1 MVRRF
6 PWLSLRGR
14 SKSTGVET
22 SARTS
27 TDAKPSSAEYILS
40 GGKELG
46 ATLQTMADFIP
57 VPFLAD
63 FVKVAVKVVEV
74 CEDASVV
81 EENVKHLQSRIY
93 SLSVVV
99 IDEVSGSA
107 SEELQKRIKNLQATL
122 QSIHSDLDE
131 IKEQKRWLLIF
142 FRQLNKGKVDKCVGH
157 VDAALE
163 HFHVNRCRTDR
174 DIYNSP
180 KTFQNRKKFVAPS
193 VPTLAVM
200 YLDRIE
206 DLVKNVNKPHNAPET
221 LARQD
226 MPLGPR
232 IFYGREECVAKIA
245 SLLIKVKTSRVCITG
260 PGGMGKT
267 STALA
272 VVESD
277 AINEVFR
284 KKYQFWVPCVEAKSP
299 DALRNIL
306 YTQLRITADSYDTLN
321 PLIEE
326 LKASKER
333 RLLLLDNFET
343 PCSSANPRHVRQVL
357 DILSRL
363 ARLPHIAILVTM
375 TSDFLPSE
383 DLIDWQHERLKPLDA
398 AAAHDTF
405 KSIYPGA
412 ANKPKLDE
420 LLDAIDRIPLAI
432 TLMAT
437 DGKHSRASPEYLL
450 QEWEKSGPDMLSRG
464 ADLSMNRTIG
474 LSMEREIVKSN
485 PDALNLLAVLS
496 LLPCGATGNSLS
508 WWAPTLTSYSAAIGT
523 LRSAA
528 LVEQEAE
535 DLKTSRISV
544 RPTIKSY
551 MSRQNRISD
560 EVQEQVHDA
569 CYAFVLAHKS
579 VPNDEAYK
587 ADLQALADEEANI
600 QGILMQIGVVQDLR
614 PTALD
619 ALVAFSLYQF
629 RTKPSTVVALH
640 ALKIARAEGAQR
652 HVAEIHQ
659 CLGKI
664 LFRLD
669 RYEKAC
675 DHFTEAYR
683 LFKLES
689 LPGGPDRLRAGE
701 CAMVHAETWM
711 SMREGDQDEIG
722 QLVSQANDDLSH
734 DVSQKHHVVRGLR
747 GLALFLWWK
756 NDREKAL
763 EILSVAKPKFEELN
777 YPASVSK
784 CLLLTARITQ
794 AGNDYLAA
802 RSIAG
807 EALTKAEQAGDQH
820 QITEVLTV
828 LGGYLI
834 GLSLQ
839 DNDETLYVEAFKT
852 IERSLQMSRALG
864 APVLIGRSLELLGYI
879 CAAKMD
885 LPASRRAYEGARE
898 QFAKV

>member
-1 MVRRF
+1 MQYDTSMPERHE
-6 PWLSLRGR
+6 R
-14 SKSTGVET
+14 S
-22 SARTS
+22 S

-40 GGKELG
+40 GGKQLG

-74 CEDASVV
+74 CE
-81 EENVKHLQSRIY
+81 
-93 SLSVVV
+93 
-99 IDEVSGSA
+99 
-107 SEELQKRIKNLQATL
+107 
-122 QSIHSDLDE
+122 SIHDDLDE

-142 FRQLNKGKVDKCVGH
+142 FRQLNKGKVDKCVGR

-163 HFHVNRCRTDR
+163 QFNVSQQMQLEKRVNE
-174 DIYNSP
+174 ILEKHN
-180 KTFQNRKKFVAPS
+180 QI
-193 VPTLAVM
+193 LAKQSTVTKQ
-200 YLDRIE
+200 LDRIE
-206 DLVKNVNKPHNAPET
+206 DLVKHVNEPHNAPET

-232 IFYGREECVAKIA
+232 IFYGREECVDKIA
-245 SLLIKVKTSRVCITG
+245 SLLINAKTSRVCITG

-284 KKYQFWVPCVEAKSP
+284 KEYQFWVPCVEAKSP

-321 PLIEE
+321 PLIKE

-343 PCSSANPRHVRQVL
+343 PCSSANPHHVRQVL

-363 ARLPHIAILVTM
+363 ARLPHIALLVTM

-383 DLIDWQHERLKPLDA
+383 DLFDWQHERLKPLDA

-405 KSIYPGA
+405 KSIYPAA
-412 ANKPKLDE
+412 ANKPKLGE

-450 QEWEKSGPDMLSRG
+450 QEWEKSGPDMISRG
-464 ADLSMNRTIG
+464 AELSMNRTIG
-474 LSMEREIVKSN
+474 VSMEREIVKSN
-485 PDALNLLAVLS
+485 PDALNILSVLS
-496 LLPCGATGNSLS
+496 LLPSGATGSSLS
-508 WWAPTLTSYSAAIGT
+508 WWAPKLTSYSAAIGT

-535 DLKTSRISV
+535 DFKTSRISV

-560 EVQEQVHDA
+560 EVHDQVHDA

-579 VPNDEAYK
+579 APNNEAYK
-587 ADLQALADEEANI
+587 ADLMALADEEVNI

-614 PTALD
+614 PRALD
-619 ALVAFSLYQF
+619 ALIAFSLYQF
-629 RTKPSTVVALH
+629 HTKPSTVVALH
-640 ALKIARAEGAQR
+640 ALKIARAEGADR
-652 HVAEIHQ
+652 HVAEVHQ

-675 DHFTEAYR
+675 DHFKEAYR

-689 LPGGPDRLRAGE
+689 LPGGPDRLCAGE

-711 SMREGDQDEIG
+711 RMCDRDQDEIG

-734 DVSQKHHVVRGLR
+734 DASQKYHVARGLR
-747 GLALFLWWK
+747 GRGLFLWWK

-763 EILSVAKPKFEELN
+763 EILSVAKSKLEELN
-777 YPASVSK
+777 CPASVSK
-784 CLLLTARITQ
+784 CLLLMARITQ
-794 AGNDYLAA
+794 ATGNDYLTA

-820 QITEVLTV
+820 QITEVLTI

-852 IERSLQMSRALG
+852 IERSLQMSRSLG

-898 QFAKV
+898 QFSKMGVTVASGDGGNRCTSNLKKLDGMEALDETGFLGLEKPLE